1 MQIGTLRI
9 QSLPR
14 EKMKPTFNF
23 LSPDQCL
30 GSDISVQSGRF
41 QGGSASLEPF

>member
-1 MQIGTLRI
+1 MQMRKLRT
-9 QSLPR
+9 QSLPG
-14 EKMKPTFNF
+14 EKVKPTFNF

-41 QGGSASLEPF
+41 QGGNASLEPF